1 MAYRFV
7 HGSDYAYTRDGF
19 GRRTYESAE
28 PVRTGISRGLFAG
41 TLLAAVLL
49 ALWSGAATFYILFR
63 DEALVAL
70 AARQVSVSRSY
81 DARISALDA
90 EIERLRSVRFID
102 QERVERQLAEL
113 SRIQRTIEARHT
125 ALSAL
130 AQSFARMNS
139 DITGS
144 IPPSP
149 AVLKA
154 TPAPPVPQPNENAKP
169 RPLSDVILV
178 EPPLKNA
185 ALLQSRVLAPAA
197 AAVPASEPVQ
207 REIAAVSQLL
217 KRLGAEQAGAL
228 NAIETELDERSAR
241 ARKVLA
247 ELGSSRLKR
256 PVQEQPTQEIQAA
269 PVGGPFIPISQVP
282 EDAFMRQVFRVR
294 HSASEHERL
303 IKQFEGLPVLL
314 PVSGDAEITSG
325 FGARVDPFL
334 KQLAFHAGVDLR
346 GDNGDPV
353 RATAAGIVVFAGKHP
368 AYGLMVEIDHGNGH
382 ATRYAHLS
390 AILVK
395 EGAVLKAGAVLGK
408 IGSTGRST
416 GPHLHYEVRLN
427 GEPIDPRRYLRAGRR
442 LLSQ

>member
-1 MAYRFV
+1 MAYYSVR
-7 HGSDYAYTRDGF
+7 GSDYSHSRDNF
-19 GRRTYESAE
+19 GRRTYDEALPARSG
-28 PVRTGISRGLFAG
+28 VSRGLFAG
-41 TLLAAVLL
+41 TLIAALL
-49 ALWSGAATFYILFR
+49 FALWAGATTFYIVFR

-81 DARISALDA
+81 DARIAALDT
-90 EIERLRSVRFID
+90 EIERLRSIRFID
-102 QERVERQLAEL
+102 QERVERQITDL

-130 AQSFARMNS
+130 TQSFARMNN

-149 AVLKA
+149 VALKT

-169 RPLSDVILV
+169 RPLSDMILIA
-178 EPPLKNA
+178 PPLKTA
-185 ALLQSRVLAPAA
+185 AMLQSR
-197 AAVPASEPVQ
+197 AVTPASATSANEPALP
-207 REIAAVSQLL
+207 EIATIRQLL
-217 KRLGAEQAGAL
+217 KRLGTEQANAL
-228 NAIETELDERSAR
+228 NAIETELDERSGR
-241 ARKVLA
+241 ARQVLA
-247 ELGSSRLKR
+247 ELGSSRRNPPL
-256 PVQEQPTQEIQAA
+256 QESQAV
-269 PVGGPFIPISQVP
+269 PVGGPFIPVAQVP

-294 HSASEHERL
+294 HAAMEHGRL

-325 FGARVDPFL
+325 FGTRLDPFM

-346 GDNGDPV
+346 GDTGDPV
-353 RATAAGIVVFAGKHP
+353 RASAAGMVVFAGQHP

-390 AILVK
+390 TILTK
-395 EGAVLKAGAVLGK
+395 EGAVLKAGALLGK

-416 GPHLHYEVRLN
+416 GPHLHYEVRVN
-427 GEPIDPRRYLRAGRR
+427 GDPIDPRRYLRAGRR
-442 LLSQ
+442 LLIQ

>member
-1 MAYRFV
+1 
-7 HGSDYAYTRDGF
+7 
-19 GRRTYESAE
+19 
-28 PVRTGISRGLFAG
+28 
-41 TLLAAVLL
+41 
-49 ALWSGAATFYILFR
+49 
-63 DEALVAL
+63 
-70 AARQVSVSRSY
+70 
-81 DARISALDA
+81 
-90 EIERLRSVRFID
+90 
-102 QERVERQLAEL
+102 
-113 SRIQRTIEARHT
+113 
-125 ALSAL
+125 
-130 AQSFARMNS
+130 
-139 DITGS
+139 
-144 IPPSP
+144 
-149 AVLKA
+149 
-154 TPAPPVPQPNENAKP
+154 VPQPNENAKP

-178 EPPLKNA
+178 EPPVKNA
-185 ALLQSRVLAPAA
+185 ARLQSRVLAPTA
-197 AAVPASEPVQ
+197 AAVAANEPVQ
-207 REIAAVSQLL
+207 REIAAVGQLL

-256 PVQEQPTQEIQAA
+256 PVQEMQAT

-294 HSASEHERL
+294 HSATEHEQL

-395 EGAVLKAGAVLGK
+395 EGAVLKAGTVLGK

-427 GEPIDPRRYLRAGRR
+427 GDPIDPRRYLRAGRR
-442 LLSQ
+442 LLAQ